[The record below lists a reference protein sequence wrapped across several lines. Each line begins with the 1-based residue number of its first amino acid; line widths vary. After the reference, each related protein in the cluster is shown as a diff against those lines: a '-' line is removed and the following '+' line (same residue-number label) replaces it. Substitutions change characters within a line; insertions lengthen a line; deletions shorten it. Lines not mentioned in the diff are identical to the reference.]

1 MISISKTK
9 FCLRK
14 PMVFSWAAS
23 KNQVLLNKTNDF
35 RLPKTKKTKKTNI
48 SKSLGSVKHIHK
60 LLEML
65 FFLIFLVFWKRKSL
79 VFLSKTWFLE
89 AAQLKTI
96 GFPKQNFVFEVE
108 IIGFLKQNLVF
119 RSCPTENHWFS

>member
-1 MISISKTK
+1 MISTSKTK

-23 KNQVLLNKTNDF
+23 KNQVLLKKTNDF
-35 RLPKTKKTKKTNI
+35 RLPKTKKNKKNNI

-65 FFLIFLVFWKRKSL
+65 FFLVLLVFGKRKSL
-79 VFLSKTWFLE
+79 VFLSKTCFLE

-96 GFPKQNFVFEVE
+96 CFLKQNFVFEVE

-119 RSCPTENHWFS
+119 RSCRTENHRFS

>member
-1 MISISKTK
+1 MISTSKTR

-14 PMVFSWAAS
+14 PMVFSSAAS
-23 KNQVLLNKTNDF
+23 KNQVLLKKTNDF

-65 FFLIFLVFWKRKSL
+65 FFFVFGRRKSC

-96 GFPKQNFVFEVE
+96 GFLKQNLVFEVE

-119 RSCPTENHWFS
+119 RSCRTENHWFS